1 MWKRILTCILRVWG
15 GMLPPSYCK
24 PFGRIAQKFR
34 AALAACISPNIG
46 KNVNIEKGGY
56 VFPDTVVGDN
66 SGIGVNCEICRG
78 LTLGKNVMMGPECL
92 FYSTNHKFNPE
103 TRHFEGYTDIRPIV
117 IEDDVWI
124 GRRAIIMGRYHR
136 QGRGNRR
143 RFGGYQRCAALL
155 CGCGQSCDCSEKT
168 AG

>member
-1 MWKRILTCILRVWG
+1 MQKRILTRILRVWG

-56 VFPDTVVGDN
+56 VFPDTVIGDN
-66 SGIGVNCEICRG
+66 SGIGVNCEICHG

-92 FYSTNHKFNPE
+92 FYSTNHK
-103 TRHFEGYTDIRPIV
+103 RCLDRPAC
-117 IEDDVWI
+117 DYH
-124 GRRAIIMGRYHR
+124 GRRYHR
-136 QGRGNRR
+136 QGRSNRS

-155 CGCGQSCDCSEKT
+155 RGRG
-168 AG
+168 